1 MLVHRI
7 LLICLL
13 DMLVFNALS
22 SWNKHLKNANWIT
35 TKTMIRKPWLS
46 KSLSVSISE
55 EKWAIMSLFAYTTKI
70 TKLLTKIYYF
80 YYYFNVIN
88 LHRYTHS
95 FIRIAVIVFA
105 LVTCLL
111 AFTLNI
117 LFHVGGSIFGE
128 YFYSYKIDIA
138 VIFNY

>member
-1 MLVHRI
+1 
-7 LLICLL
+7 
-13 DMLVFNALS
+13 
-22 SWNKHLKNANWIT
+22 
-35 TKTMIRKPWLS
+35 MIRKPWLS

-138 VIFNY
+138 VIFNYID